1 MTADHL
7 GPMKIV
13 PRGGVG
19 TGYGFGLG
27 FAVRTAP
34 GIAGVSGPVGEYRWG
49 GAAGTAFWVDPNE
62 QMITILMTQ
71 GAPGPARGY
80 TSALFRQ
87 MVRQA
92 IVE

>member
-1 MTADHL
+1 
-7 GPMKIV
+7 MKIV

-34 GIAGVSGPVGEYRWG
+34 GIAGVSGPVGEYRWS

-71 GAPGPARGY
+71 GAPGPARRY